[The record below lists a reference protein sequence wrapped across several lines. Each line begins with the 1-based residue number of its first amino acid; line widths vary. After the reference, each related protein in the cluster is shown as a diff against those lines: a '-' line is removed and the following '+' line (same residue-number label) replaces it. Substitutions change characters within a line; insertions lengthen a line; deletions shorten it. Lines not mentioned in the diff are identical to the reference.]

1 MEIEKIK
8 ITDIV
13 PAEYNPR
20 NISSEELT
28 KLKNS
33 ISTFGLVD
41 PIIIN
46 LKNNKII
53 GGHQRYEVLINEHM
67 LNNDFFAELNLI
79 RLGDV
84 GWIFTETDL
93 KVEDEDHEKALNLAL
108 NKISGE
114 WDFEKLGE
122 ILDELELNKFDITL
136 TGFDDIEDI
145 LIDLDGDY
153 TPNEDNIYDNITE
166 DGDSA
171 KPLGDLIE
179 KYSGENNTGEE
190 GSLKRDYIQPPFSIL
205 KGNSGDWLNLKKE
218 LKEKINDNTES
229 REKLIDDNFGTSL
242 FDPVL
247 ATIIIKWFTPTG
259 QKNIL
264 DCFSGD
270 STIGAIASMLG
281 HKFTGIELRQEQV
294 NLNNTRLQ
302 NNESKYICDD
312 GQNVLKH
319 IEENSQDLLF
329 SCPPYYNMEVYS
341 DLPNDASNQE
351 TYEDFLEILKNA
363 FTDSAKCLK
372 EDRFAVIVTANI
384 RDKQG
389 FYYPMVHDIIKI
401 FSEAGLY
408 LYNDM
413 ILADPIGSGA
423 LRARKS
429 FRNRKV
435 VKVHQNILVFYKG
448 NPQHIKENY
457 KLECEE
463 Q

>member
-8 ITDIV
+8 ITDIK

-20 NISSEELT
+20 NISSEELK
-28 KLKNS
+28 KLENS

-53 GGHQRYEVLINEHM
+53 GGHQRYEVLINQHM
-67 LNNDFFAELNLI
+67 LDNDFYGELNLI
-79 RLGDV
+79 RMGDI

-93 KVEDEDHEKALNLAL
+93 TLEDEDHEKALNLAL

-122 ILDELELNKFDITL
+122 ILDELTINDFNIEL
-136 TGFDDIEDI
+136 TGFDELEIE
-145 LIDLDGDY
+145 LNNYNIDEDY
-153 TPNEDNIYDNITE
+153 TETEDNDT
-166 DGDSA
+166 
-171 KPLGDLIE
+171 KPIGDLIE
-179 KYSGENNTGEE
+179 KYAGENNTGEE

-205 KGNSGDWLNLKKE
+205 KGNSGDWLELKKE
-218 LKEKINDNTES
+218 LKEKINDNTET
-229 REKLIDDNFGTSL
+229 RENLVDDNFGTSL

-247 ATIIIKWFTPTG
+247 ALLMITWFTPTG
-259 QKNIL
+259 PNNIF

-270 STIGAIASMLG
+270 STIGSIASMLE
-281 HKFTGIELRQEQV
+281 HTFTGIELRQEQV
-294 NLNNTRLQ
+294 DLNNTRLY
-302 NNESKYICDD
+302 NKESKYICDD
-312 GQNVLKH
+312 GQNVLNH
-319 IEENSQDLLF
+319 IQENSQDLLF
-329 SCPPYYNMEVYS
+329 SCPPYYDLEVYS
-341 DLPNDASNQE
+341 DMPNDASNQE
-351 TYEDFLEILKNA
+351 TYEEFIEILKKA

-389 FYYPMVHDIIKI
+389 FYYPMVHDITKI
-401 FSEAGLY
+401 FKEAGLH

-413 ILADPIGSGA
+413 VLADPIGSAA
-423 LRARKS
+423 LRARKH

-448 NPQHIKENY
+448 NPQNIKNNY

-463 Q
+463 E